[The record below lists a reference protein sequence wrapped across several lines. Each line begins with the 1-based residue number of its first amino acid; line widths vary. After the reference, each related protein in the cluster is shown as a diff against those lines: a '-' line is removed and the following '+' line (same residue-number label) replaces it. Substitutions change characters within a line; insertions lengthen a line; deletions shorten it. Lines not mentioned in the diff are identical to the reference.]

1 MGMRKYMWGLA
12 ALTIL
17 LFTAC
22 GSSDNDIEKEL
33 QGMTLQEKVGQMFI
47 VRPEALDMDF
57 FYSSPTELQS
67 RSLVEVS
74 DQMRAAAKSYPPGGI
89 ILFKHNIVD
98 EPQLRKFMADLRGI
112 TPRAPLMCV
121 DEEGGQVAR
130 IANNKNFRVPKFPP
144 MGQVAASG
152 RTKDVQEAATTIG
165 TYLRQLDFD
174 IDFAPVAD
182 VNTNPSNIVIGSR
195 AFSNEPEMAADMVK
209 AYLHGLQKTGIIGCL
224 KHFPG
229 HGDTYADSHF
239 GYAMSRKTWEEMAS
253 CEMIPFKAGISAG
266 TQLIMTAHIS
276 LPNVTGSNI
285 PSTLSPMILQDKLRG
300 ELGYHGVIITDAM
313 EMGAIL
319 RQYPVEDASIMAIKA
334 GVDIL
339 LCVREYPKVFDA
351 VVSAVRRGEI
361 PESRIDESVRRILK
375 LRKSAPGLQQK

>member
-47 VRPEALDMDF
+47 VLPEALDMDF
-57 FYSSPTELQS
+57 FYSSPRELQS